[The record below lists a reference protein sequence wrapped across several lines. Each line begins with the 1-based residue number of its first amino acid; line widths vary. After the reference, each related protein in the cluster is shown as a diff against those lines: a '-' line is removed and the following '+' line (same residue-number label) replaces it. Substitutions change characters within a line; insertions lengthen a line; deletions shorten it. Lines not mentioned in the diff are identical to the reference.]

1 MQCIVH
7 GCTNDKTEGYF
18 KGDICMPCYRMIK
31 TGKVGPTNSFIGGMK
46 QTIDELSIALEE
58 TNAVLSEI
66 YTALSTQLGE
76 NKNEG

>member
-7 GCTNDKTEGYF
+7 GCTNDSAEGNF
-18 KGDICMPCYRMIK
+18 KGEMCRPCYRMIA
-31 TGKVGPTNSFIGGMK
+31 TGKIGATNSFIGNMK
-46 QTIDELSIALEE
+46 RTIDELSIALEE